1 MNIYITDQDLCDLK
15 DGLKTKRYGKYLKDK
30 KFMQGLLR
38 VLSILENA
46 ENTSKLSQLSYLHY
60 EQLKGQNKS
69 SVRIVNGMVE
79 RLIFTEINGGIEI
92 EIIKLD
98 TEHYGNKK

>member
-1 MNIYITDQDLCDLK
+1 
-15 DGLKTKRYGKYLKDK
+15 
-30 KFMQGLLR
+30 MQGLLR
-38 VLSILENA
+38 VFSILENA